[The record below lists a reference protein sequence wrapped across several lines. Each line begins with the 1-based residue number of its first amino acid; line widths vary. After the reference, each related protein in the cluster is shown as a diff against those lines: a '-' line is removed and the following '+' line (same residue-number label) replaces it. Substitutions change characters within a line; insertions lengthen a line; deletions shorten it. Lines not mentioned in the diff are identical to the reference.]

1 MLQFFEERNEN
12 VFDYLPITFCI
23 EISIN
28 SNFKKELKGFLKLY
42 KLLED
47 YNEDIKPINEN
58 KEDNS
63 QYINYKLPGTHYVGQ
78 NFWLLK
84 PTGLNRGRGVHVFN
98 RLKQL
103 RKHLLEYLKPKTTK
117 PISLVIQKYI
127 ESPLLIQQRKFDIRV
142 WVLVTQ
148 EMNCYFFKEGYLRT
162 SSKKFILDP
171 NNSDN
176 KFVHL
181 TNNAIQ
187 MNGNEYGKYE
197 DGNQMSFKEFQA
209 YINSCFSNKKI
220 NIERDIVSQIK
231 NIIRKSYL
239 SVRDKINPENRKC
252 SFEIFGY
259 DFMID
264 TEFIAWLI
272 EINSNPCL
280 EESSKFLTSLLNRMI
295 DNAFELTVDKM
306 FPATSQYKTL
316 PKKCYPVEGYSDET
330 NLW

>member
-1 MLQFFEERNEN
+1 MLYNNMLQFFEERNEN
-12 VFDYLPITFCI
+12 VFNYLPVTFCI
-23 EISIN
+23 EASIN
-28 SNFKKELKGFLKLY
+28 CNFKKELKGFLKLY

-47 YNEDIKPINEN
+47 NNESN
-58 KEDNS
+58 KSIEES
-63 QYINYKLPGTHYVGQ
+63 GKYINYTVPYTHYTGH

-84 PTGLNRGRGVHVFN
+84 PNGLNRGKGVHVFN
-98 RLKQL
+98 KLKQL
-103 RKHLLEYLKPKTTK
+103 RKHLLDYLKLKTAK

-127 ESPLLIQQRKFDIRV
+127 ESPLLIQERKFDIRV
-142 WVLVTQ
+142 WTLVTQ
-148 EMNCYFFKEGYLRT
+148 EMDCYFFKEGYLRT
-162 SSKKFILDP
+162 SSKKFTLDP

-187 MNGNEYGKYE
+187 MYGDEY
-197 DGNQMSFKEFQA
+197 GNQMSFKEFQV
-209 YINSCFSNKKI
+209 YIDSCFPNKKI
-220 NIERDIVSQIK
+220 SIEKDIIAQIK
-231 NIIRKSYL
+231 NVIRKSYL
-239 SVRDKINPENRKC
+239 AVRDKINPENRKC

-264 TEFIAWLI
+264 TQFIVWLI

-280 EESSKFLTSLLNRMI
+280 EESSKLLTSLLNRMM

-306 FPATSQYKTL
+306 FPATNQYKSL
-316 PKKCYPVEGYSDET
+316 PKKCYSVEGYPDET